1 MGDNTFKSL
10 SILFPRGIGWRYG
23 VDGGKMNSLLENFVT
38 TLLLNLKT
46 KRFQNEAFY
55 LKTKAL
61 GTMLI
66 NIHELVA
73 VQ

>member
-1 MGDNTFKSL
+1 ML
-10 SILFPRGIGWRYG
+10 
-23 VDGGKMNSLLENFVT
+23 KMNSLLENFVT